1 MQVKSTREEP
11 HMRIAVAAVL
21 VLAAAAVRAEEL
33 SVDPEAG
40 NSTASAVFDAK
51 LGERIVAQ
59 SSSVA
64 CDIRYDEA
72 AGTAS
77 GTCSVPLATIRVDNE
92 PTKTE
97 HFQQWVTNKKS
108 DPEKCR
114 FEAAF
119 EGVRLGRLAPEIPAP
134 FEAEA
139 RFAVCGRARAGGGKE
154 RVKGTVVLFPPGSYG
169 KARTL
174 RVRATVTGFDRDRY
188 RIGPRHTEGW
198 LARVQAL
205 AKVVAETGDIEL
217 TLFARSKDASGAA
230 RR

>member
-1 MQVKSTREEP
+1 
-11 HMRIAVAAVL
+11 MRIAVAAVL
-21 VLAAAAVRAEEL
+21 ALATAAVRAEEL

-40 NSTASAVFDAK
+40 NSTASAVFDAR

-59 SSSVA
+59 SSSVG
-64 CDIRYDEA
+64 CEISYDGT

-97 HFQQWVTNKKS
+97 HFRQWVTNRKS
-108 DPEKCR
+108 DPETCR
-114 FEAAF
+114 FEATF
-119 EGVRLGRLAPEIPAP
+119 EGVKVGKLAPEAPAP

-139 RFAVCGRARAGGGKE
+139 RFTVCGRRRADGGGE
-154 RVKGTVVLFPPGSYG
+154 HVKGTAVLFPAGSYG
-169 KARTL
+169 KARAL
-174 RVRATVTGFDRDRY
+174 RVRATVTGFERDRY
-188 RIGPRHTEGW
+188 QIGPEYTEGW

-205 AKVVAETGDIEL
+205 ARVVAQTGDIEL
-217 TLFARSKDASGAA
+217 TLFARSKEGSAA